1 MIQLHPPQRLI
12 HLSSSFQTQL
22 YNVSGLWRRARA
34 GVYNMMFQMGLRQP
48 KITYYELVLAKSD
61 TEGKNPKYV
70 HREVLYETS

>member
-1 MIQLHPPQRLI
+1 
-12 HLSSSFQTQL
+12 
-22 YNVSGLWRRARA
+22 
-34 GVYNMMFQMGLRQP
+34 MMFQMGLRQP